1 MQISRERRTIYS
13 MDKFQ
18 QLFLRKMKEKL
29 GVLATAPL
37 VPEGEIYRLIHSIKG
52 TAGTIGLAE
61 WSDAAEKLIG
71 QLRDDPLPEWTA
83 AELEAFLQPVYTLL
97 SDGGDEAAV
106 TAEEMDIELA
116 EPSFPA
122 AISND
127 PMKKSLIVIVDDD
140 PGMLKLLK
148 ETLEEY
154 GWMVLATSL
163 PSKALEW
170 CYDLEPD
177 CVVLDIVLENSSGF
191 ELLDNIRSR
200 CEERLIPTVL
210 MSARNDKKTRMRS
223 YASGADDF
231 IAKPFERDEYAARI
245 GRQLSRRQRL
255 TSMLMLDELTGAYNS
270 RFFRQ
275 ELERWRSALS
285 STGSPL
291 SLAVLDI
298 DQFRKWN
305 AERNYDEGDQLLRL
319 FSSFIRSHLRDSDI
333 WARERADRFLL
344 LQPGLTEE
352 EAEHEAQRLVEQF
365 AGFQYQKNPQ
375 LPIAATYS
383 AGVTAVSS
391 GLPSEKIMEQAVMAL
406 TASKAAGGGICTRY
420 SESQSGF
427 VQEQPLRLA
436 VIDDDDLIRN
446 LLTKQ
451 LSDLSGDHNME
462 IRKFK
467 DGEEFFSDPWHS
479 MGGRYLL
486 VLDRMMPRMNGMEVL
501 RKLRS
506 GAGRGEYTILMLTG
520 VNEER
525 EIAEAIQSGTDD
537 YLTKPFS
544 LVELEARVVRLLRGM
559 NG

>member
-1 MQISRERRTIYS
+1 
-13 MDKFQ
+13 
-18 QLFLRKMKEKL
+18 MKEKL
-29 GVLATAPL
+29 GVLASAPF

-61 WSDAAEKLIG
+61 WSAAAEQLIER
-71 QLRDDPLPEWTA
+71 LREESVYEWSA
-83 AELEAFLQPVYTLL
+83 AELKVFLQPVYSLL
-97 SDGGDEAAV
+97 PGDEDEAAV
-106 TAEEMDIELA
+106 AAEQTDLEPE
-116 EPSFPA
+116 EPSSHAP
-122 AISND
+122 ISSV
-127 PMKKSLIVIVDDD
+127 PMNKSLIVIVDDD
-140 PGMLKLLK
+140 PGMLRMLK
-148 ETLEEY
+148 ETLEAY
-154 GWMVLATSL
+154 GWMALATSL

-170 CYDLEPD
+170 CYDMEPD

-191 ELLDNIRSR
+191 ELLEDIRSR
-200 CEERLIPTVL
+200 CEERLIPTLL
-210 MSARNDKKTRMRS
+210 MSARNDKETRMRS

-231 IAKPFERDEYAARI
+231 IAKPFDLDEFAARI
-245 GRQLSRRQRL
+245 GRQLSRRLRL

-275 ELERWRSALS
+275 ELERWRSAS
-285 STGSPL
+285 STTGAPL

-298 DQFRKWN
+298 DQFHKWN
-305 AERNYDEGDQLLRL
+305 AEGNYDKGDQLLRS
-319 FSSFIRSHLRDSDI
+319 FSTFIRSRLRDQDI

-352 EAEHEAQRLVEQF
+352 EAGDEARRLIQQF
-365 AGFQYQKNPQ
+365 AGFQYQQDPL
-375 LPIAATYS
+375 LPFAATYS

-391 GLPSEKIMEQAVMAL
+391 GLPSEKILEQAAIAVG
-406 TASKAAGGGICTRY
+406 ASKGAGGGLCTRY
-420 SESQSGF
+420 TENQSGF
-427 VQEQPLRLA
+427 LQEQPLRLA

-446 LLTKQ
+446 LLAKQ
-451 LSDLSGDHNME
+451 LSDLSGNYNME
-462 IRKFK
+462 IRKYK

-479 MGGRYLL
+479 AGGRYLL

-506 GAGRGEYTILMLTG
+506 GAGHGEYTILMLTG

-525 EIAEAIQSGTDD
+525 EIAEAIQAGTDD

-559 NG
+559 S

>member
-1 MQISRERRTIYS
+1 

-18 QLFLRKMKEKL
+18 RLFLRKMQEKL
-29 GVLATAPL
+29 GVLATAHS

-52 TAGTIGLAE
+52 TAGTIGLTE
-61 WSDAAEKLIG
+61 WSAAAENLTG
-71 QLRDDPLPEWTA
+71 QLRDGSEQEWSA
-83 AELEAFLQPVYTLL
+83 DELKVLLQPLYTLL
-97 SDGGDEAAV
+97 PPEGAEGD
-106 TAEEMDIELA
+106 LA
-116 EPSFPA
+116 SGTVVEQPEPILHTTVSGDA
-122 AISND
+122 L
-127 PMKKSLIVIVDDD
+127 KKSLIVVIDDD
-140 PGMLKLLK
+140 PDMLRVLK
-148 ETLEEY
+148 ETLEAY
-154 GWMVLATSL
+154 GWMVMATSL

-177 CVVLDIVLENSSGF
+177 CVILDIVLENSSGF

-210 MSARNDKKTRMRS
+210 MSAGNDKETRMRS

-231 IAKPFERDEYAARI
+231 IAKPFELDEFAARI
-245 GRQLSRRQRL
+245 GRQLSRRLRL

-275 ELERWRSALS
+275 ELERWRTASSAA
-285 STGSPL
+285 GSPL
-291 SLAVLDI
+291 SLTVLDI

-305 AERNYDEGDQLLRL
+305 EGGNYDEGDKLLRS
-319 FSSFIRSHLRDSDI
+319 FSSFIRSRLRDQDI
-333 WARERADRFLL
+333 WARERADHFLL
-344 LQPGLTEE
+344 LQPGLTVE
-352 EAEHEAQRLVEQF
+352 EAEDEAQRLIQQF
-365 AGFQYQKNPQ
+365 ASYQYQMNPQ
-375 LPIAATYS
+375 LPLAATYS

-391 GLPSEKIMEQAVMAL
+391 EVPGERILEQADMAVA
-406 TASKAAGGGICTRY
+406 ASKAAGGGICTRY
-420 SESQSGF
+420 TENQSGL

-446 LLTKQ
+446 LLAKQ
-451 LSDLSGDHNME
+451 LSDLSGNYNME

-479 MGGRYLL
+479 LGGRYLL

-501 RKLRS
+501 RKLRG

-525 EIAEAIQSGTDD
+525 EIAEAIQAGTDD

-544 LVELEARVVRLLRGM
+544 LVELEARVVRLVRGM

>member
-1 MQISRERRTIYS
+1 

-18 QLFLRKMKEKL
+18 QLFLRKMQEKL
-29 GVLATAPL
+29 GVLATASSA
-37 VPEGEIYRLIHSIKG
+37 PEGEIYRLIHSIKG
-52 TAGTIGLAE
+52 TAGTIGLSE
-61 WSDAAEKLIG
+61 WSAAAENLTG
-71 QLRDDPLPEWTA
+71 QLRDGSEQEWSA
-83 AELEAFLQPVYTLL
+83 VELKVLLQPLYTLL
-97 SDGGDEAAV
+97 HRQGTEGDLASGTVVEQPEPILHTAV
-106 TAEEMDIELA
+106 SGDALR
-116 EPSFPA
+116 
-122 AISND
+122 
-127 PMKKSLIVIVDDD
+127 KSLIVIIDDD
-140 PGMLKLLK
+140 PDMLRVLK
-148 ETLEEY
+148 ETLEAY
-154 GWMVLATSL
+154 GWMVMATSL

-177 CVVLDIVLENSSGF
+177 CVILDIVLENSSGF

-210 MSARNDKKTRMRS
+210 MSAGNDKETRMRS

-231 IAKPFERDEYAARI
+231 IAKPFELDEFAARI
-245 GRQLSRRQRL
+245 GRQLARRLRL

-275 ELERWRSALS
+275 ELERWRSAS
-285 STGSPL
+285 SAAGSPL
-291 SLAVLDI
+291 SLTVLDI

-305 AERNYDEGDQLLRL
+305 EGGNYDEGDKLLRS
-319 FSSFIRSHLRDSDI
+319 FSSFIRSRLRDQDI
-333 WARERADRFLL
+333 WARERADHFFL
-344 LQPGLTEE
+344 LQPGLTVE
-352 EAEHEAQRLVEQF
+352 EAEHEALRLIQEF
-365 AGFQYQKNPQ
+365 ASYQVQMNPQ
-375 LPIAATYS
+375 LPFTATYS

-391 GLPSEKIMEQAVMAL
+391 GLPGERILEQADMAVA
-406 TASKAAGGGICTRY
+406 ASKTVGGGTCTRY
-420 SESQSGF
+420 TEHQSDLM
-427 VQEQPLRLA
+427 QEQPLRLA

-446 LLTKQ
+446 LLAKQ
-451 LSDLSGDHNME
+451 LSDLSGNYNME

-525 EIAEAIQSGTDD
+525 EIAEAIQAGTDD

-544 LVELEARVVRLLRGM
+544 LVELEARVVRLVRGM

>member
-1 MQISRERRTIYS
+1 

-18 QLFLRKMKEKL
+18 QLFLRKMQEKL
-29 GVLATAPL
+29 GVLATAHS

-52 TAGTIGLAE
+52 TAGTIGLTE
-61 WSDAAEKLIG
+61 WSAAAENLTG
-71 QLRDDPLPEWTA
+71 QLQDGSEQEWSTNG
-83 AELEAFLQPVYTLL
+83 LKVLLQPLYTLL
-97 SDGGDEAAV
+97 PPEGAEGD
-106 TAEEMDIELA
+106 LA
-116 EPSFPA
+116 SGTVVEQPEPILHTTVSGDA
-122 AISND
+122 L
-127 PMKKSLIVIVDDD
+127 KKSLIVVIDDD
-140 PGMLKLLK
+140 PDMLRLLK
-148 ETLEEY
+148 ETLEAY
-154 GWMVLATSL
+154 GWMVMATSL

-177 CVVLDIVLENSSGF
+177 CVILDIVLENSSGF

-210 MSARNDKKTRMRS
+210 MSAGNDKETRMRS

-231 IAKPFERDEYAARI
+231 IAKPFELDEFAARI
-245 GRQLSRRQRL
+245 GRQLSRRLRL

-275 ELERWRSALS
+275 ELERWRSAS
-285 STGSPL
+285 SAAGSPL
-291 SLAVLDI
+291 SLTVLDI

-305 AERNYDEGDQLLRL
+305 EGGNYEEGDKLLRS
-319 FSSFIRSHLRDSDI
+319 FSSFIRSRLRDQDI
-333 WARERADRFLL
+333 WARERADHFLL
-344 LQPGLTEE
+344 LQPGLTVE
-352 EAEHEAQRLVEQF
+352 EAEDEAQRLIQQF
-365 AGFQYQKNPQ
+365 ASYQYQMNPQ
-375 LPIAATYS
+375 LPLAATYS

-391 GLPSEKIMEQAVMAL
+391 EVPGERILEQADMAVA
-406 TASKAAGGGICTRY
+406 ASKAAGGGICTRY
-420 SESQSGF
+420 TENQSGL

-446 LLTKQ
+446 LLAKQ
-451 LSDLSGDHNME
+451 LSDLSGNYNME

-525 EIAEAIQSGTDD
+525 ETAEAIQAGTDD

-544 LVELEARVVRLLRGM
+544 LVELEARVVRLVRGM

>member
-1 MQISRERRTIYS
+1 
-13 MDKFQ
+13 
-18 QLFLRKMKEKL
+18 MKEKL
-29 GVLATAPL
+29 GVLASAPL

-52 TAGTIGLAE
+52 TAGTIGLSE
-61 WSDAAEKLIG
+61 WSDAAEQLIG
-71 QLRDDPLPEWTA
+71 QLRDDSVRDWSD
-83 AELEAFLQPVYTLL
+83 AELEVYLQPLYTLL
-97 SDGGDEAAV
+97 PDDEAEADGV
-106 TAEEMDIELA
+106 AEEMDIKLV
-116 EPSFPA
+116 EPTFHEST
-122 AISND
+122 SSD

-140 PGMLKLLK
+140 PGMLRVLK
-148 ETLEEY
+148 ETLEDY
-154 GWMVLATSL
+154 GWMVLATPL

-200 CEERLIPTVL
+200 CEERLIPTLL
-210 MSARNDKKTRMRS
+210 MSARNDKATRMRS

-231 IAKPFERDEYAARI
+231 ISKPFELDEFAARI
-245 GRQLSRRQRL
+245 GRQLSRRLKL

-275 ELERWRSALS
+275 ELERWRSAS
-285 STGSPL
+285 STTGSPL

-305 AERNYDEGDQLLRL
+305 ADGNYDEGDQLLRL
-319 FSSFIRSHLRDSDI
+319 FSSYIRSHLRDQDI

-352 EAEHEAQRLVEQF
+352 EAEHVAQRLVQQF
-365 AGFQYQKNPQ
+365 AGFQYQKDPQ
-375 LPIAATYS
+375 LPLAATYS

-391 GLPSEKIMEQAVMAL
+391 GVPSEKILEQAAMAIA
-406 TASKAAGGGICTRY
+406 ASKAAGGGICTRY
-420 SESQSGF
+420 TEDQSGI

-451 LSDLSGDHNME
+451 LSDLSGNHNME

-525 EIAEAIQSGTDD
+525 EIAEAIQAGTDD

-544 LVELEARVVRLLRGM
+544 LVELEARVVRLLRGKK
-559 NG
+559 